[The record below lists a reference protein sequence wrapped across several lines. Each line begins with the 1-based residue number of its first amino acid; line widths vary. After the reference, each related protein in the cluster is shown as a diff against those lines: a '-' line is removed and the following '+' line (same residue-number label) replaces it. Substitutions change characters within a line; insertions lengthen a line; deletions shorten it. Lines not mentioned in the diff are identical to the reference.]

1 MQSRIQVLSENE
13 RHQVHER
20 TLRIL
25 ANTGVR
31 VDTARGRALLKD
43 AGAHVDESTHRVR
56 FPRDFVEHCLELAPN
71 GFSLGARRPGWD
83 LEMNAGECTLLVDGS
98 GVFVLDRE
106 SGARRNS
113 TFEDWLQG
121 TKLIDCLDELGV
133 YWTMV
138 RPGDY
143 ESTPANLVNYW
154 RHLFNNFSK
163 HVQNGISDAKD
174 AVWYLEVLQAIF
186 GDKETIRRDHPTSFL
201 VCPQSPL
208 IIEGPYTDA
217 YLALLDYNI
226 PLAAM
231 PMPLMGSTAPGS
243 LAGTITLANCEVL
256 AMLCL
261 LQAAAPGTPFIYA
274 PALAVMHPRH
284 ATLAA
289 GAIESGIMSAAGVEM
304 ARYYGLPAI
313 GSGGGSDHH
322 VPCIQAGYERALGVM
337 PTVLSW
343 PDILVGPGLLGGSM
357 ILSLEQLVIDV
368 EVYNICRRAYQG
380 IDTRHDRWLDAVIEA
395 VGPGGGFMAEPSTVE
410 GIRNGEWYLT
420 DFGWHDSYEAWEAT
434 GRPQLLDEARDL
446 VDSLLASHQ
455 PMPLGDEVEQELKRI
470 AWRAEQQSS

>member
-1 MQSRIQVLSENE
+1 MQSQFQVLSEDE

-25 ANTGVR
+25 ADTGLR
-31 VDTARGRALLKD
+31 VDTARGRTLLKD
-43 AGAHVDESTHRVR
+43 AGAHVDEGAHRVR
-56 FPRDFVEHCLELAPN
+56 FPRNFVEDCLESAPN
-71 GFSLGARRPGWD
+71 RFALGARRPGWD

-106 SGARRNS
+106 SGARRIS

-121 TKLIDCLDELGV
+121 TKLIDSLDELGV

-143 ESTPANLVNYW
+143 ESNPANLVNYW
-154 RHLFNNFSK
+154 RHLFGNFSK
-163 HVQNGISDAKD
+163 HVQNGISEAKD

-186 GDKETIRRDHPTSFL
+186 GDKQTIRCKHPTSFL

-208 IIEGPYTDA
+208 IIEGPHTDA

-226 PLAAM
+226 PLAVM

-243 LAGTITLANCEVL
+243 LAGTIILANCEVL

-261 LQAAAPGTPFIYA
+261 LQVAAPGTPFIYA
-274 PALAVMHPRH
+274 PALAVMHPRS

-322 VPCIQAGYERALGVM
+322 VPCIQAGYERTLGVM

-357 ILSLEQLVIDV
+357 VLSLEQLVIDV
-368 EVYNICRRAYQG
+368 EVYNLCRRVYQG
-380 IDTRHDRWLDAVIEA
+380 IDTRQDRWLDGVIEA

-420 DFGWHDSYEAWEAT
+420 DFGWHGSYEAWEAA

-446 VDSLLASHQ
+446 VDSLLARHK
-455 PMPLGDEVEQELKRI
+455 PLPFSDEVERELKRI
-470 AWRAEQQSS
+470 ARRAGQQFG